1 MANKHLDSLK
11 DFIILQEKMGRFFE
25 GDNDSTPSISGA
37 WAPAADLYETSDM
50 IVVLLELAGVE
61 EEDVKIDLWENYI
74 TIQGERSLKGRQ
86 ENYLCMER
94 SYGPFQR
101 TFRLPATVEENEIKA
116 EFQHGVLKISMR
128 KRNEPGHPVVRVSI
142 R

>member
-25 GDNDSTPSISGA
+25 GENDSVQSISGV

-61 EEDVKIDLWENYI
+61 EDDVKIDLWENYI

-101 TFRLPATVEENEIKA
+101 TFRLPAMVEEKEVKA
-116 EFQHGVLKISMR
+116 EFQNGVLKISMR
-128 KRNEPGHPVVRVSI
+128 KRDEPGHPVVRVSI